1 MRYYL
6 ELLIK
11 AKGMLETVG
20 HVFLQ
25 DSIKND
31 QNKEIYGH
39 IYEAFKHLEEETSS
53 LKQDEEVAE
62 EVTPRS

>member
-31 QNKEIYGH
+31 DDKEYSYLNRGNSLPQLTRQTYSKMVQH
-39 IYEAFKHLEEETSS
+39 I
-53 LKQDEEVAE
+53 
-62 EVTPRS
+62 

>member
-11 AKGMLETVG
+11 AKGMLETAG

-39 IYEAFKHLEEETSS
+39 IYEAFKHLEEAIKKLT
-53 LKQDEEVAE
+53 K
-62 EVTPRS
+62 